1 MSPKTLPKPP
11 NAGFG
16 RAGRLLAVAGL
27 AAVTAGCMTSRIQQ
41 ERIASTGI
49 DAGDSLVILARSY
62 HTGNST
68 EEDFVDC
75 VSKRLQKQHRELK
88 IYDDDQFLD
97 DFYPWFEPRT
107 EPTSTKELPDLLQTK
122 AVSTA
127 LAQAGI
133 RYIVWLEGETDY
145 RDGGGGIS
153 CAVGPGALGCFGL
166 TWYEEGAVYEAS
178 VWDLRSLRSAGRV
191 ATDINGMSMIPALV
205 IPVPLVAPTQTT
217 ACKRLADQL
226 TVFIDDEAVS
236 GP

>member
-1 MSPKTLPKPP
+1 MKPIVRNTGAARALP
-11 NAGFG
+11 AY
-16 RAGRLLAVAGL
+16 RSTV
-27 AAVTAGCMTSRIQQ
+27 AAVLALALAGCMTSRIEQ
-41 ERIASTGI
+41 ERTASTGLE
-49 DAGDSLVILARSY
+49 DGESMVVLARSY

-75 VSKRLQKQHRELK
+75 VSKQLQKRK
-88 IYDDDQFLD
+88 RGVNVYDDDQFLD

-107 EPTSTKELPDLLQTK
+107 EPTSAKDLPGLLQAE

-153 CAVGPGALGCFGL
+153 CAVGPGAMGCFGL

-178 VWDLRSLRSAGRV
+178 VWDLKSLRSAGRV
-191 ATDINGMSMIPALV
+191 AADVNGMSMIPAVV

-217 ACKRLADQL
+217 ACKRLAEQL
-226 TVFIDDEAVS
+226 TVFIDGGVAAA
-236 GP
+236 P

>member
-1 MSPKTLPKPP
+1 MNMTNQPARGASGARLTLIVALAL
-11 NAGFG
+11 AG
-16 RAGRLLAVAGL
+16 
-27 AAVTAGCMTSRIQQ
+27 AGCMTSRIEQ
-41 ERIASTGI
+41 ERVAATGI
-49 DAGDSLVILARSY
+49 EDGESMVILARSY
-62 HTGNST
+62 HTGNAT

-75 VSKRLQKQHRELK
+75 VSKRLQKRRRGLH
-88 IYDDDQFLD
+88 IYEDDQFLD

-107 EPTSTKELPDLLQTK
+107 EPTSARQLPELLQAE

-153 CAVGPGALGCFGL
+153 CAVGPGAMGCFGL

-178 VWDLRSLRSAGRV
+178 VWDLKSLRSAGRV
-191 ATDINGMSMIPALV
+191 AADINGMSMIPAVV

-226 TVFIDDEAVS
+226 TVFIDDSVVAS
-236 GP
+236 P